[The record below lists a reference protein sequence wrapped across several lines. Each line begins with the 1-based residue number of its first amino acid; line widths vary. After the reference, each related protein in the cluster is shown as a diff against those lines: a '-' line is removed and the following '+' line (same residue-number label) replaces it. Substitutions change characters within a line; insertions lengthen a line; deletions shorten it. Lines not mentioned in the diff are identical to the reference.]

1 MLIYEKHAAG
11 NLLAT
16 AQQSLKYCFATKR
29 CNLYKYTGIL
39 SGATYFKFLEC
50 VEPVQN
56 TFLGCLPCPY

>member
-29 CNLYKYTGIL
+29 CNLYIHTGIL
-39 SGATYFKFLEC
+39 SGAVYFKFLEY
-50 VEPVQN
+50 VEPV
-56 TFLGCLPCPY
+56 